1 MFEKEDRRKQ
11 TNPNTHAHTNPTAP
25 ILGLK
30 KLDKVVEHTIEAVEQ
45 GRDQIQDIL
54 RMTMDE
60 QQRLVTE
67 YESLKEE
74 MRQVISDVDKTDVI
88 VKRSRVKL
96 MEVHRD
102 FQSYSEQEVRDAYAF
117 AQEVQ
122 IKLALLREQEKTMR
136 IRRDDYEH
144 RLREVHDTVKK
155 AEDLSNKV
163 TAAVEYLR
171 GNFGDLNSQI
181 SELERRQELAMRVIQ
196 AQEEERKRL
205 AREIHDGPAQSLA
218 SVVMRLELCGRLCDT
233 DLDRARAELNDL
245 KETVRDNLREVRQII
260 FDLRPMALD
269 DLGLTHTVRRYFESL
284 MEKGWPPIELE
295 TDGDEKVL
303 PLEYRVSCFRLI
315 QEALNNIK
323 KHANAAQ
330 IWVDMSFNEAGMVLI
345 VRDDGVGF
353 DSDEDNLELRE
364 NGHYGLVGMRE
375 RADLMTGDF
384 QLKSVPGHGTTIRIQ
399 IPVPASGEEEE
410 Q

>member
-1 MFEKEDRRKQ
+1 MGLQEDRRK
-11 TNPNTHAHTNPTAP
+11 NAPAPNPTAP
-25 ILGLK
+25 LLGLK
-30 KLDKVVEHTIEAVEQ
+30 KLDKVVENTIEAVEQ

-60 QQRLVTE
+60 QQRLVSE
-67 YESLKEE
+67 YEALKEE

-102 FQSYSEQEVRDAYAF
+102 FQSYTGQEVRDAYSY

-144 RLREVHDTVKK
+144 RLREIHDTVKK

-163 TAAVEYLR
+163 TAAVEFLR
-171 GNFGDLNSQI
+171 GNFGDLNNQI

-233 DLDRARAELNDL
+233 DMERAKGELGDL
-245 KETVRDNLREVRQII
+245 KETVRENLREVRQII

-269 DLGLTHTVRRYFESL
+269 DLGLVHTVRRYFESL
-284 MEKGWPPIELE
+284 MEKGWPPIELQS
-295 TDGDEKVL
+295 DGDEKIL
-303 PLEYRVSCFRLI
+303 PLEFRVSCFRLI
-315 QEALNNIK
+315 QEALNNVK
-323 KHANAAQ
+323 KHANAGQ
-330 IWVDMSFNEAGMVLI
+330 VWVDMEFSEEGLSLI
-345 VRDDGVGF
+345 IRDDGVGF
-353 DSDEDNLELRE
+353 DSDDGNLELRE
-364 NGHYGLVGMRE
+364 SGHYGLVGMRE
-375 RADLMTGDF
+375 RVDLMSGDF
-384 QLKSVPGHGTTIRIQ
+384 QLKAVPSHGTTIRIQ
-399 IPVPASGEEEE
+399 VPVPADSEEEAE
-410 Q
+410 

>member
-11 TNPNTHAHTNPTAP
+11 TSHNTHQNAGPTAP

-60 QQRLVTE
+60 QQRLVAE
-67 YESLKEE
+67 YEALKEE

-102 FQSYSEQEVRDAYAF
+102 FQSYTEQEVRDAYAF

-122 IKLALLREQEKTMR
+122 IKLALLREQEKSMR
-136 IRRDDYEH
+136 TRRDDYEH

-181 SELERRQELAMRVIQ
+181 TELERRQELAMRVIQ

-218 SVVMRLELCGRLCDT
+218 SVVMRLELCSRLSDT
-233 DLDRARAELNDL
+233 DMDRARGELNDL

-269 DLGLTHTVRRYFESL
+269 DLGLVHTVRRYFESL
-284 MEKGWPPIELE
+284 MEKGWPSIELE
-295 TDGDEKVL
+295 SDGDEKVL

-315 QEALNNIK
+315 QEASNNVK
-323 KHANAAQ
+323 KHANSQ
-330 IWVDMSFNEAGMVLI
+330 HVWVDMSFGEEGLTLI

-353 DSDEDNLELRE
+353 DSEDDSLELRE
-364 NGHYGLVGMRE
+364 KGHYGLVGMRE
-375 RADLMTGDF
+375 RVDLMGGDF
-384 QLKSVPGHGTTIRIQ
+384 QLKSVPGHGTTIRVQ
-399 IPVPASGEEEE
+399 IPVPASGEEEDL
-410 Q
+410 